1 MLLSIILLLPA
12 PAALAQGAKRDQ
24 ATFDSAVFLL
34 SQSVRVQRDNS
45 HTRLL
50 SALRQLADP
59 GLAPL
64 FNHLIATE
72 EPRLQIHGLLG
83 LAEAHPQRKL
93 DLVRLAQIDDETVQR
108 LAVSAAM
115 TFELLDIEQAR
126 QIVNWEDMSNDVKL
140 VVAAKLVEQGAFDK
154 LDILHEAA
162 KSDRLAKQALANL
175 LLLQLGHA
183 DAMAPL
189 ERILSSTAP
198 DRDEAIVMLLQ
209 TAVSFEFDR
218 IAPWALRLA
227 RDERAD
233 PDLALSALSVAMRFR
248 ERGAVELWRQQLQST
263 TDVARRARLALA
275 ALRISPWVDAGI
287 FDALVG
293 DADPYIAQLGKAGR
307 AIAQGRD
314 IVEPVITLVNMGQ
327 PVTNQWVL
335 RYAKLYAAEDD
346 AKEILRGLILAYD
359 DGHPR
364 LREQRLY
371 AAVEAT
377 QVLFDRSP
385 PAAALVIRPILEN
398 PKADN
403 ALVEGILLGLVRT
416 NAPEPQRVIEGLSP
430 FKTADARRL
439 ALLLR
444 ARHGEPLDDV
454 QVDDLARMV
463 RGGGVAR
470 ESLRVQAAWVWL
482 KLTGQTNNALAEARD
497 G

>member
-1 MLLSIILLLPA
+1 MLSVMLLLGSP
-12 PAALAQGAKRDQ
+12 PALAQGANRDQ
-24 ATFDSAVFLL
+24 ATYDSAVFLL
-34 SQSVRVQRDNS
+34 RQSVRVQRDNS

-59 GLAPL
+59 TLAPL

-72 EPRLQIHGLLG
+72 EPRLQIHGMLG
-83 LAEAHPQRKL
+83 LAESSPERKL
-93 DLVRLAQIDDETVQR
+93 DLVRLAQIDDQTVQR

-115 TFELLDIEQAR
+115 TFDLLGADQAR
-126 QIVNWEDMSNDVKL
+126 QIINWQDMSDDVKL
-140 VVAAKLVEQGAFDK
+140 VVAARLVDEGGFDK
-154 LDILHEAA
+154 IDILHEAA

-189 ERILSSTAP
+189 ERIITSTAP

-227 RDERAD
+227 RDERAE

-248 ERGAVELWRQQLQST
+248 ERGAAELWRQQLQST

-287 FDALVG
+287 FDALVN

-307 AIAQGRD
+307 AIAQGKD
-314 IVEPVITLVNMGQ
+314 VAEPVITLINMGQ
-327 PVTNQWVL
+327 PVTNQWML
-335 RYAKLYAAEDD
+335 RYAKLYAEDED
-346 AKEILRGLILAYD
+346 AKEILRALILAYD

-385 PAAALVIRPILEN
+385 PAAEVVIRPILED
-398 PKADN
+398 PKADH

-416 NAPEPQRVIEGLSP
+416 NAPEPQRVIAGLKP

-454 QVDDLARMV
+454 QIDDLARMV

-470 ESLRVQAAWVWL
+470 QSLRVQAAWVWL
-482 KLTGQTNNALAEARD
+482 KLAGQTKNALADALGD
-497 G
+497 